1 MGVRSAG
8 PPRRREHLDWLRGV
22 AVLLMIDAH
31 LFDSW
36 TRFPDRDTRVFG
48 IAMIIGGAGTTL
60 FLFLAGVAVALSA
73 ASKLRR
79 TGDMDAAARAVAWR
93 GLEIFALAF
102 VFRVQAF
109 FLGWSHR
116 WLDLLKVDILNVMG
130 PSIAVAAL
138 LWRLGSS
145 ARNRAL
151 IFAIATAAT
160 AVLTPLIRTLPPGW
174 LPQPLYAYIVP
185 VPGLTNFVFFPWM
198 ALVFAGACVGV
209 LIDAGQTSETD
220 LLMHRRLA
228 AGGAIVSV
236 AAFAASYLPT
246 AFAGSHFWTTSPAY
260 LFLRSGLTTFAIAAS
275 HAWVRSWGTAAHWSP
290 LTQLGRTS
298 LFIYWIHVELVY
310 GLISRPWH
318 RALTLFEALLAYV
331 IFCVVMLACSIAKE
345 RIARRFTRPVGAG
358 AAGIA
363 ALSAAP
369 VPTRSP
375 PSGE

>member
-1 MGVRSAG
+1 
-8 PPRRREHLDWLRGV
+8 
-22 AVLLMIDAH
+22 MIDAH

-36 TRFPDRDTRVFG
+36 TRFPDRDTRAFG
-48 IAMIIGGAGTTL
+48 IAMTIGGAGTTL

-73 ASKLRR
+73 GSKLRR
-79 TGDMDAAARAVAWR
+79 TGDTNAAARLVALR
-93 GLEIFALAF
+93 GLEIFALAL
-102 VFRVQAF
+102 VFRAQAF

-151 IFAIATAAT
+151 SFAIATAAT
-160 AVLTPLIRTLPPGW
+160 AFLTPLIRTLPPGW

-185 VPGLTNFVFFPWM
+185 VPGLTNFVFFPWT

-209 LIDAGQTSETD
+209 LIDAGQTPEAD

-246 AFAGSHFWTTSPAY
+246 ALAGSYFWSTSPAY

-275 HAWVRSWGTAAHWSP
+275 HAWVRSWGSAAHWSP

-298 LFIYWIHVELVY
+298 FFIYWIHVELVY

-331 IFCVVMLACSIAKE
+331 IFCVVMLACSMAKE
-345 RIARRFTRPVGAG
+345 RVARRFTRTVGPG

-369 VPTRSP
+369 VPTRSRR
-375 PSGE
+375 SGE

>member
-36 TRFPDRDTRVFG
+36 TRFPDRDTRAFG

-93 GLEIFALAF
+93 GLEIFALAL

-109 FLGWSHR
+109 LLGWSHR

-298 LFIYWIHVELVY
+298 LFIYWIHVEMVY
-310 GLISRPWH
+310 GLLSLPLH
-318 RALTLFEALLAYV
+318 HALTLRQTWFALAL
-331 IFCVVMLACSIAKE
+331 FSLFMLFCSIGKDRLA
-345 RIARRFTRPVGAG
+345 ARRETRRETQSKSLPPV
-358 AAGIA
+358 
-363 ALSAAP
+363 L
-369 VPTRSP
+369 
-375 PSGE
+375 PSSL